1 MTRRRCGGFAL
12 ALRYNHIISDG
23 MSIIQFMIAVGEM
36 AQGASAPS
44 IPPVWQRELL
54 NARNPPQVTF
64 THHEFDKVV
73 ESKVFASPFMTWPAI
88 VSSLVQLRY
97 LQFEKNSLITYINL
111 PRSRY

>member
-1 MTRRRCGGFAL
+1 M
-12 ALRYNHIISDG
+12 SDG
-23 MSIIQFMIAVGEM
+23 MSIFQFMIAVGEM
-36 AQGASAPS
+36 AQGA

-73 ESKVFASPFMTWPAI
+73 ESKVFASSLHDMARNCFFFGPTQISAI
-88 VSSLVQLRY
+88 R
-97 LQFEKNSLITYINL
+97 KNSLITYISL